1 MSALGRTPPGGRG
14 LIQLPGLGSPR
25 PSPSW
30 ARVGSRQRIE
40 TPVQTRLW
48 LKRPRRALQFSVWVA
63 EHLAQRQCVSAS
75 PGRGE
80 IRELPPTAVPAAGS
94 GPADNGVA
102 LVTSTS
108 AVRASGEGGALPG
121 RSKATR
127 HRVRSP
133 RCAGRTAPRMRS
145 GSPPEPARA
154 RPQCHS
160 TVSLHAAP
168 RPVPSA
174 SGRAACVCPLGLAGV
189 ASAEARFPVRQRC
202 WWWRRQLSLSPPPAP
217 SGSGAV
223 GTTTTGGLWAPCPA
237 PVTAEATGGH
247 PRDCRSEGLR

>member
-1 MSALGRTPPGGRG
+1 MSALGRTPRGGRG

-102 LVTSTS
+102 LVTSTG

-127 HRVRSP
+127 HRVRWP

-145 GSPPEPARA
+145 GSPPEPGLSVT
-154 RPQCHS
+154 PQCHS
-160 TVSLHAAP
+160 MLLLGLSRRRQAGQPAF
-168 RPVPSA
+168 VPSA
-174 SGRAACVCPLGLAGV
+174 WQ
-189 ASAEARFPVRQRC
+189 E
-202 WWWRRQLSLSPPPAP
+202 SPPPKP
-217 SGSGAV
+217 GS
-223 GTTTTGGLWAPCPA
+223 P
-237 PVTAEATGGH
+237 
-247 PRDCRSEGLR
+247 